1 MFLLFNK
8 KLGTR
13 RAKKV
18 GVFGNKY
25 DFKDAIKVIL
35 SPTKYMR
42 RIKMNKNEVIKELC
56 KDELDVNL
64 DDALITDLLI
74 DYGID
79 SIGFMM
85 ISVLIEEKTCKTM
98 DEEIYMLE
106 SWSELSFEKII
117 DMVK

>member
-1 MFLLFNK
+1 M
-8 KLGTR
+8 
-13 RAKKV
+13 

-42 RIKMNKNEVIKELC
+42 RIKMNKNEVFEAIKELC